1 VHELAV
7 CQALLAEVSQIAR
20 AQHSAKVLRVL
31 VRLGPLSGVEA
42 RLLARAYPLAQAGTV
57 AENSELVIEEA
68 PVHVRCRD
76 CGAESAAQA
85 NRLLCKDCGSWK
97 TEVTSGDEMLLV
109 RVELEQAADASRPNS
124 DGDINAGRHAAY
136 GGNNV

>member
-1 VHELAV
+1 VHELAI
-7 CQALLAEVSQIAR
+7 CQALLAEVTQIAR

-42 RLLARAYPLAQAGTV
+42 RLLAQAYPLAHAGTI

-68 PVHVRCRD
+68 PVHVRCRE
-76 CGAESAAQA
+76 CGADSAVQA
-85 NRLLCKDCGSWK
+85 NRLLCKVCGSWK

-109 RVELEQAADASRPNS
+109 RVELERVVDAAHPNP
-124 DGDINAGRHAAY
+124 DVDINGGRHAAY
-136 GGNNV
+136 GGNDV